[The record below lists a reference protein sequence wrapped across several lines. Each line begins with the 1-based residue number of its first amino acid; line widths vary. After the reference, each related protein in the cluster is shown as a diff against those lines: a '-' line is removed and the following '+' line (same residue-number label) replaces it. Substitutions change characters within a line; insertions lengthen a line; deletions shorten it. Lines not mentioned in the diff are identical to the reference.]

1 MVNVT
6 DGARYRETSGKS
18 WAEPPLPPPPEPPV
32 PQSTASPT
40 TRTASAI
47 SATAAGIRSSVL
59 TWSERAGKGEASGGY

>member
-32 PQSTASPT
+32 PPIHRQSHHPN
-40 TRTASAI
+40 RLRHFRHCRRHPL
-47 SATAAGIRSSVL
+47 IRADV
-59 TWSERAGKGEASGGY
+59 E